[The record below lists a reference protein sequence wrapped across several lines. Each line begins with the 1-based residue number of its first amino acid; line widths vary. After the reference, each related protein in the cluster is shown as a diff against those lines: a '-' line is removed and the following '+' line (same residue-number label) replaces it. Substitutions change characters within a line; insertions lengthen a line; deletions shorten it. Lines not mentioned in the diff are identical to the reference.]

1 MFYLYIQLVPKTDTE
16 RLFYGKAQEYDSVKN
31 KLDRTSSIF
40 SGENKEYNNGNVQ
53 VFIPCPTSK

>member
-1 MFYLYIQLVPKTDTE
+1 MD
-16 RLFYGKAQEYDSVKN
+16 RLFYGKAQEYDSIKN